1 MWVIV
6 VLWYAGLGGEYLGSN
21 VWHEA
26 SWTSEVECKEF
37 LHANQWDIRESVQD
51 IKRSSVYSFACVDA
65 NKYPEVKSTFK
76 GADSVRKGI

>member
-1 MWVIV
+1 VWVIV
-6 VLWYAGLGGEYLGSN
+6 VLWYAGLNGDFLGSN
-21 VWHEA
+21 VWDQA
-26 SWTSEVECKEF
+26 QWTSKQQCQEF
-37 LHANQWDIRESVQD
+37 LHANQWNIRESVQE

>member
-1 MWVIV
+1 VWVIV
-6 VLWYAGLGGEYLGSN
+6 VLWYAGLNGDFLGSN
-21 VWHEA
+21 VWDQA
-26 SWTSEVECKEF
+26 QWTNKQQCQEF
-37 LHANQWDIRESVQD
+37 LHANQWNIRESVQE